1 MMAQTSP
8 YGADALPTG
17 IHGLFVL
24 LGTSAA
30 VLVFVTEA
38 RRRGVMDDRLFAV
51 LLGGLLCG
59 AVAARLAV
67 LGRYLQFD
75 PEPSLQGLL
84 LRGGQSVLGG
94 LAGAYFGVHLA
105 KRLVGYRASTG
116 DVFAPGVAL
125 GLAIGRVGCLL
136 TEPPG
141 RPTGLPWGVVV
152 REPVPGLPAAWV
164 GVPLHPSYAYEI
176 AFHALAFV
184 VLLRLRGR
192 PGMERGDLFKLYLL
206 GYALFRFAVEFARAN
221 PVVALGLTGSQLFLI
236 PSTLL
241 LAGAW
246 LYRRQRRPD
255 LGRPPALETAD
266 VG

>member
-1 MMAQTSP
+1 L
-8 YGADALPTG
+8 YTG

-30 VLVFVTEA
+30 VLAFLAEA
-38 RRRGVMDDRLFAV
+38 RRRRELDDRLFAV
-51 LLGGLLCG
+51 LLGSLLCG
-59 AVAARLAV
+59 AVAARLGV
-67 LGRYLQFD
+67 LGRYLQLD
-75 PEPSLQGLL
+75 PAPTLQGLL

-94 LAGAYFGVHLA
+94 LAGAYAGALLT
-105 KRLVGYRASTG
+105 KRLVGYRESTG

-141 RPTGLPWGVVV
+141 RPIGLPWGVVA

-176 AFHALAFV
+176 AFHAAAFL
-184 VLLRLRGR
+184 VLVRLRAR
-192 PGMERGDLFKLYLL
+192 PGLERGDLFKLYLL
-206 GYALFRFAVEFARAN
+206 GYALFRFAVEFVRAN
-221 PVVALGLTGSQLFLI
+221 PVVALGLTGSQLFLL

-241 LAGAW
+241 LAGSW
-246 LYRRQRRPD
+246 LYRQRFRRPD
-255 LGRPPALETAD
+255 SGRPPALETAD
-266 VG
+266 A